1 MGTPNYSLKPALTS
15 SDRGPS
21 TNVPHK
27 CPECQP
33 KPGVFVYKYSMAKH
47 YELEHPGHKVPAE
60 LSEIGSAEKER
71 LKKEWGKIEKKR
83 PTKRSAL

>member
-1 MGTPNYSLKPALTS
+1 MTRRDRFGRAAAPAEANQRPCRFYSTCAVSVLLVS
-15 SDRGPS
+15 
-21 TNVPHK
+21 
-27 CPECQP
+27 
-33 KPGVFVYKYSMAKH
+33 SMAKH

-83 PTKRSAL
+83 PTKRSAYNRDTG